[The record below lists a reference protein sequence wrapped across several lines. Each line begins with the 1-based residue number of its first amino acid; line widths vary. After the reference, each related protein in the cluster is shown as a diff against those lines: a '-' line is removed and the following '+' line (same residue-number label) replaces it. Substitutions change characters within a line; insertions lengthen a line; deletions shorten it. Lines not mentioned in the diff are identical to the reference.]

1 MRVFISADI
10 EGTTF
15 TTLWDETELGHNLYA
30 AAAKQ
35 MTAEVKAT
43 LHISPFSLNKMH
55 LLLVVPASNAIIYFA
70 IILFL
75 SSFPNF
81 PIFT

>member
-15 TTLWDETELGHNLYA
+15 TTLWDETELGHGMYA

-35 MTAEVKAT
+35 MTDVLYIRPYIVKDGSRF
-43 LHISPFSLNKMH
+43 LGGVGDINKK
-55 LLLVVPASNAIIYFA
+55 
-70 IILFL
+70 
-75 SSFPNF
+75 
-81 PIFT
+81 